1 MEIMDVNADL
11 AIIANNW
18 HPILKSWCLK
28 NFKLDLCI
36 FLTISVQ
43 LVSNQPTIQLS
54 SLTLNIFLFELAKLT
69 LKIYSPISVT
79 CLCDPLLVNNVLK
92 VRRHFKRM
100 DQVDKYATIKLSSK
114 SIWVCNAQYPKW
126 PISAPPPLFVSG
138 CFAMTGLG
146 AILRGGGQWLLSF
159 QRRTVTQ

>member
-18 HPILKSWCLK
+18 HPNQKSWCLK

-43 LVSNQPTIQLS
+43 LTSNQPTTQWS
-54 SLTLNIFLFELAKLT
+54 SLILNILLFELAKLT

-126 PISAPPPLFVSG
+126 PISAPPPLLLFVSD
-138 CFAMTGLG
+138 CFDD
-146 AILRGGGQWLLSF
+146 QF
-159 QRRTVTQ
+159 C